1 MGKSLFNIKKP
12 GSYDFIL
19 AIATIV
25 ILVALSAVSI
35 YGTIV
40 SWLNSVGD
48 PNWTTG
54 LLYVDYLNRMNSY
67 AYPFAIALVLAL
79 CMCIPKRFVPRAY
92 LLQLSLILLSLSVAL
107 GVIWGFSVGLGF
119 ILMVSIVIQST
130 VVIMVLLRSGGL
142 VFEREGLIVQ
152 LGSSLLHLGFVV
164 FALDL
169 VAIKEIQTHLIVFWV
184 STTLIILGSVLS
196 FYSRELSS
204 ALKHA
209 TGDYVSDSASVLS
222 EES

>member
-1 MGKSLFNIKKP
+1 MLNIKKP
-12 GSYDFIL
+12 GSYDFML
-19 AIATIV
+19 ALATII

-35 YGTIV
+35 YGTVV
-40 SWLNSVGD
+40 SWLNSVKD
-48 PNWTTG
+48 PSWTTG
-54 LLYVDYLNRMNSY
+54 FLYIDYLNRMNSY

-130 VVIMVLLRSGGL
+130 VVIMVLSRSGGL
-142 VFEREGLIVQ
+142 VFEREGLMVQ

-169 VAIKEIQTHLIVFWV
+169 VAIKEIQAHLIVFWA
-184 STTLIILGSVLS
+184 STALIITGSILS

-209 TGDYVSDSASVLS
+209 TRDYVSNSASMLN
-222 EES
+222 EEP